1 MPCPLPS
8 TSAGQ
13 PPSAHTLTTRP
24 SESGSVTRAAS
35 PSTTTS
41 APGTEMATEQRGSR
55 ATLRH
60 FRVLAPVWNQNVP
73 SSHTAPTAVTC
84 ALPSSLTVD
93 SQVVRE
99 FTASRSGADP
109 ESIFPTMADQST
121 GGRSS
126 AAPRFTI
133 SMALP
138 PSVRTPV
145 IDRSDVPHRP
155 KSSTEDDHG
164 LYAVRPK

>member
-1 MPCPLPS
+1 
-8 TSAGQ
+8 
-13 PPSAHTLTTRP
+13 
-24 SESGSVTRAAS
+24 
-35 PSTTTS
+35 
-41 APGTEMATEQRGSR
+41 MATEQRGSR

-93 SQVVRE
+93 NQVVRE
-99 FTASRSGADP
+99 FTASLSGADP

-121 GGRSS
+121 GGRAS

-133 SMALP
+133 SMTLP
-138 PSVRTPV
+138 PSGSTSS
-145 IDRSDVPHRP
+145 IERSDVRHRH
-155 KSSTEDDHG
+155 KSSARPLSAHDHG